1 MRFTAHCMHSPISED
16 INSLEA
22 VNDFCGCASISEI
35 AGSLRLGHA
44 LQRGKIKY
52 SFPREALA

>member
-1 MRFTAHCMHSPISED
+1 MHSPISED